1 MASHPYICGLLLGG
15 VLVTLGGF
23 GELAPLVLAAP
34 VKSKKDAKVTVA
46 QPIAL
51 DQPVPDKQPART
63 ESSKTVAVASQGQT
77 PSVRASR
84 KSRRHQKAGKKWRPP
99 AIVQPKPDLSYYG
112 MLEQPQR
119 YDPSRD
125 RRAGRA
131 PNPQAGEILHDHFQE
146 LDKNHDGMID
156 PFERA
161 FGRLDMDRDVSN
173 RQWELSSPQQP
184 TPP

>member
-1 MASHPYICGLLLGG
+1 MASHSYICGLLLGG

-23 GELAPLVLAAP
+23 GEWEPLVLAAP
-34 VKSKKDAKVTVA
+34 AKSRKDAKAPVA
-46 QPIAL
+46 QPI
-51 DQPVPDKQPART
+51 VPDRLVPAKLPKVEAKQSART
-63 ESSKTVAVASQGQT
+63 ESSKTVAAASQGQL
-77 PSVRASR
+77 PSDRVSR
-84 KSRRHQKAGKKWRPP
+84 KILRHQNTGGKWRPP

-112 MLEQPQR
+112 ILEQPQR
-119 YDPSRD
+119 YDPSGD

-131 PNPQAGEILHDHFQE
+131 PNPQAGEIQHDHFQE

-173 RQWELSSPQQP
+173 HQRE
-184 TPP
+184 

>member
-1 MASHPYICGLLLGG
+1 MASHPYICGLLLAG

-23 GELAPLVLAAP
+23 GELEPVVLAAP
-34 VKSKKDAKVTVA
+34 AKSKKDTKAPVA
-46 QPIAL
+46 QPIAP
-51 DQPVPDKQPART
+51 DGQVPAKLPKVGAKQPART
-63 ESSKTVAVASQGQT
+63 ELSKTVAAASQGQP
-77 PSVRASR
+77 PSARASR
-84 KSRRHQKAGKKWRPP
+84 KSRRHQKARKKWRSP

-112 MLEQPQR
+112 ILEQPQR

-131 PNPQAGEILHDHFQE
+131 PNPQASEILHDHFQE
-146 LDKNHDGMID
+146 LDKNYDGMID

-173 RQWELSSPQQP
+173 HQWE
-184 TPP
+184 

>member
-1 MASHPYICGLLLGG
+1 MASRSYTCGLLLAG

-23 GELAPLVLAAP
+23 GELEPLVLAAP
-34 VKSKKDAKVTVA
+34 AKSKKDVKVPVA
-46 QPIAL
+46 QPIA
-51 DQPVPDKQPART
+51 PDRQAPAKLPKVGAKQPART
-63 ESSKTVAVASQGQT
+63 ESSRTVAAASQGQP
-77 PSVRASR
+77 PSDRASR
-84 KSRRHQKAGKKWRPP
+84 KIRRHKKAGKKWRPP

-112 MLEQPQR
+112 ILEQPQR

-131 PNPQAGEILHDHFQE
+131 PNPRAGEILHDHFQE

-173 RQWELSSPQQP
+173 HQWE
-184 TPP
+184 